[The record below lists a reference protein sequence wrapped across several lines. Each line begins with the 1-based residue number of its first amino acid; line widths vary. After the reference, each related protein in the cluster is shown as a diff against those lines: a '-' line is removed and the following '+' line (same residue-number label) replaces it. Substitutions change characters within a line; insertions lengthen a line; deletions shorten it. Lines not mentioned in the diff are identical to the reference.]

1 MATHRETYAQ
11 SAGRTRKPTPLRRGE
26 RQTRPRGLAMLTV
39 SAAIAATAA
48 TGYYAVKP
56 VETAQANFAAC
67 VSAVEHEQQ
76 QVNATVRE
84 KERTTD
90 NASSEQRLA
99 ALAQCTAAQ

>member
-11 SAGRTRKPTPLRRGE
+11 NAGRTREPTPLRGGE
-26 RQTRPRGLAMLTV
+26 RQTRTRGVAMLMV

-48 TGYYAVKP
+48 MGYYAVKP

-67 VSAVEHEQQ
+67 VNAVEHEQQ
-76 QVNATVRE
+76 QANATVRE

-90 NASSEQRLA
+90 NANREQRLA